1 MLIETS
7 APTRI
12 DLAGGTI
19 DIPPLYLFH
28 EGALTVNFAI
38 SLRAYCRIETR
49 KDNQI
54 IINSIDRGEKLYLT
68 VDRISDLKSESKLE
82 LLAKL
87 IYFFKP
93 QVGFEMTVKSEV
105 PAGAGLAGSSTLN
118 IACIAALNQL
128 VGERYSS
135 DKFIPIAA
143 AIECQVIK
151 VPTGYQD
158 YYSAQYGG
166 VSAIHLRPDGIM
178 RESISTDTDALE
190 KRFVLAYTGEPRNS
204 GINNWDITKRH
215 IDGDR
220 EIFMTFER
228 IRDIAVEMRQALLKN
243 DWGTVK
249 EILRNSHAQIKKL
262 TTNITTPQM
271 EKIIDEAF
279 SVGAEAVQ
287 VCGAGGG
294 GCLAFLCEESTKTKV
309 EDKLAQLEGV
319 EVLTWKV
326 SQDGLQIKVC

>member
-38 SLRAYCRIETR
+38 SLRAHCRIETR
-49 KDNQI
+49 KDEQI
-54 IINSIDRGEKLYLT
+54 IINSIDRGETLHLT
-68 VDRISDLKSESKLE
+68 VDRIGDLKNESKLE

-128 VGERYSS
+128 VGGRYPS

-178 RESISTDTDALE
+178 REAIDTDTEALE
-190 KRFVLAYTGEPRNS
+190 KRLVLAYTGEPRNS
-204 GINNWDITKRH
+204 GINNWEITKRH
-215 IDGDR
+215 IDGDQ
-220 EIFMTFER
+220 EIFTAFER
-228 IRDIAVEMRQALLKN
+228 IRDIAIEMRHALFKN
-243 DWGTVK
+243 DWKAVG
-249 EILRNSHAQIKKL
+249 EILRNSHAQRKKL
-262 TTNITTPQM
+262 SNNITTPQM

-279 SVGAEAVQ
+279 SAGAEAVQ

-294 GCLAFLCEESTKTKV
+294 GCIVFLCEEATKPKV
-309 EDKLAQLEGV
+309 EERLAQLEDV
-319 EVLTWKV
+319 EVLDWKV
-326 SQDGLQIKVC
+326 SQEGLQIKVC